1 MICAYCTQNW
11 KKNYLFDSG
20 NILKQRKGIR
30 KHWIHCSRSL
40 RVFRASC
47 DATEKNSTSNRYV
60 ALTEKTHEKIKT
72 ILKKIPKI
80 LIYVFKHK
88 FYFLRPNRAKEW

>member
-1 MICAYCTQNW
+1 MRLLHSKL
-11 KKNYLFDSG
+11 KKKYLFDSG

-60 ALTEKTHEKIKT
+60 AWKNTRKDE
-72 ILKKIPKI
+72 
-80 LIYVFKHK
+80 
-88 FYFLRPNRAKEW
+88 NN

>member
-1 MICAYCTQNW
+1 MRLLHSKL

-30 KHWIHCSRSL
+30 EHWIHYSRSL

-60 ALTEKTHEKIKT
+60 A
-72 ILKKIPKI
+72 
-80 LIYVFKHK
+80 
-88 FYFLRPNRAKEW
+88 